1 MWADAHADR
10 QEDSMGG
17 IRFKSAVKAAFVA
30 AAMLAAPAAA
40 AFVSAPSA
48 DAATGTSVLMPG
60 QHLYHGQ
67 FLVNGNFT
75 LAMRPPLVISAA
87 PLRHP

>member
-1 MWADAHADR
+1 MDA
-10 QEDSMGG
+10 
-17 IRFKSAVKAAFVA
+17 IKFKTAVKAAFVA
-30 AAMLAAPAAA
+30 AAMLAAPVAA

-48 DAATGTSVLMPG
+48 DAAAGTSVLMPG

-75 LAMRPPLVISAA
+75 LAMRPPWSYRR
-87 PLRHP
+87 PL